1 MHCELLPVLGEEDIS
16 LYLACCE
23 CDLMSILS
31 SNGTVFTQQIPNETE
46 TQSEMLV
53 EILGSVSAQRP
64 GGCGFD
70 PRPSHTKDYK
80 KTAWHSV
87 FRVGLVGV

>member
-1 MHCELLPVLGEEDIS
+1 MEPFLHNRSP
-16 LYLACCE
+16 YWRK
-23 CDLMSILS
+23 LS
-31 SNGTVFTQQIPNETE
+31 ANETA

-80 KTAWHSV
+80 KELLGTQYL
-87 FRVGLVGV
+87 GLVLEAFRSCNDS

>member
-31 SNGTVFTQQIPNETE
+31 SNGTVFTQQIPILEEIKRKLNSNTERDASGDSRLCVCPETGRLWVRPE
-46 TQSEMLV
+46 AKSY
-53 EILGSVSAQRP
+53 QR
-64 GGCGFD
+64 
-70 PRPSHTKDYK
+70 
-80 KTAWHSV
+80 
-87 FRVGLVGV
+87 L